1 MRAAMTLKILTVLA
15 GAPVGGAETFF
26 VSLSRTLK
34 RSGMAVR
41 SVLKA
46 NDLREAQLAEEGIA
60 FQIAPFRSYFDF
72 VTGRTVRRV
81 ADEFKP
87 DAVLA
92 FAARA
97 AHLTPKGNYP
107 LIGRLGGY
115 YDLRNFKH
123 CDHLI
128 CNAPDLVRY
137 VLEGGWPKDRV
148 HHIANFPFLPDAA
161 PLERSAFGTP
171 QDAPLAVALGRLHQ
185 RKGLDIL
192 LRAAKLIPELYIWI
206 AGEGKER
213 ANLERLS
220 HEMGVAARVK
230 FLGWRTDRSALYK
243 CADVCV
249 YPSRKEPFGNIVV
262 EAWSCGT
269 PLVTTASKGP
279 KWLVR
284 DGEDAILTPIDD
296 VEALAEGI
304 RAVLS
309 SKTLA
314 DKLVRGGHKRIA
326 DEFSEGAIVR
336 RYTELFESVKR

>member
-1 MRAAMTLKILTVLA
+1 MTAAMTLKILTVLA

-46 NDLREAQLAEEGIA
+46 NAFREASLAEEGIA
-60 FQIAPFRSYFDF
+60 FRTAPFRPYFDF
-72 VTGRTVRRV
+72 VTRRTIQRI

-92 FAARA
+92 FAGRA
-97 AHLTPKGNYP
+97 ASLTPRGNYV

-115 YDLRNFKH
+115 YTLKNFKH
-123 CDHLI
+123 CDHLV

-137 VLEGGWPKDRV
+137 VVEGGWPEDRV
-148 HHIANFPFLPDAA
+148 HHIANFAFVPDAA
-161 PLERSAFGTP
+161 PLERAVFATP
-171 QDAPLAVALGRLHQ
+171 NDAPLAVALGRLHPS
-185 RKGLDIL
+185 KALDVL
-192 LRAAKLIPELYIWI
+192 LRAAKLIPEIHVWI
-206 AGEGKER
+206 AGEGPER

-220 HEMGVAARVK
+220 RNLGLAPRVK
-230 FLGWRTDRSALYK
+230 FLGWRADRAALYK

-249 YPSRKEPFGNIVV
+249 YPSREEPFGNVVV

-269 PLVTTASKGP
+269 PVVTTASTGP

-296 VEALAEGI
+296 AEALAEGI

-309 SKTLA
+309 SKALA
-314 DKLVRGGHKRIA
+314 EKIVRGGLRRIA
-326 DEFSEGAIVR
+326 EEFSEAAIVR
-336 RYTELFESVKR
+336 RYAELFESVKR